1 MTFSETEPTK
11 SADEES
17 TSVKPEIAS
26 IDDDLDDMDALLATA
41 DEDLGA
47 FEIDD
52 FDDDDDLEDLENML
66 KT

>member
-1 MTFSETEPTK
+1 
-11 SADEES
+11 
-17 TSVKPEIAS
+17 
-26 IDDDLDDMDALLATA
+26 MDALLATA